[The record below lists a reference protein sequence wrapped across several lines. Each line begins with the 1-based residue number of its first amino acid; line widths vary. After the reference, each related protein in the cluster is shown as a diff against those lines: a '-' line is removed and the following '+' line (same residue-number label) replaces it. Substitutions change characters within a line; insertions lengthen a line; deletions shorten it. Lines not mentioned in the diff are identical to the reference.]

1 MKTLSLRLND
11 TVFVE
16 TEKVLA
22 MMHKPRNKY
31 INEALDYYNKIQKEQ
46 LLAKKLER
54 ESKIVKND
62 SMRVLSEFES
72 LQDDYQAI

>member
-1 MKTLSLRLND
+1 MKTLSLRLSD

-16 TEKVLA
+16 TEKVLS

-31 INEALDYYNKIQKEQ
+31 INEALGYYNNIQKEL
-46 LLAKKLER
+46 LLAKKLEL
-54 ESKIVKND
+54 ESKLVKD
-62 SMRVLSEFES
+62 ESMSILSEFEG